1 MAWCEVR
8 CSYYAIFKTSPTSA
22 ALAFYLKN
30 KNAGIYIYFT
40 RFNNQQQNQ
49 VRNSSLK
56 RFNRLINLL
65 KRFN

>member
-49 VRNSSLK
+49 V
-56 RFNRLINLL
+56 
-65 KRFN
+65 